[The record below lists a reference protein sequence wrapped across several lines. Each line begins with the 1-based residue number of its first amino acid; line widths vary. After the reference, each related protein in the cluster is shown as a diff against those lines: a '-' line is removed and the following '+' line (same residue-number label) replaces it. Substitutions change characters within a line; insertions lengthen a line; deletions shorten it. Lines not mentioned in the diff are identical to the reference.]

1 MWESLVD
8 HAKTCVLSGKHY
20 VYYSDDKRNIGAI
33 FNNVYEFR
41 GLIADGHYYSAETL
55 SDGQKVNSNHN
66 ASFFITLN
74 NNNKY
79 FSLIASDWM

>member
-1 MWESLVD
+1 MSNKMWESLVD

-41 GLIADGHYYSAETL
+41 GLIADGHYYSAENL
-55 SDGQKVNSNHN
+55 SDGQKVNSNYN
-66 ASFFITLN
+66 LFFITLYN
-74 NNNKY
+74 DKY
-79 FSLIASDWM
+79 FSPIV